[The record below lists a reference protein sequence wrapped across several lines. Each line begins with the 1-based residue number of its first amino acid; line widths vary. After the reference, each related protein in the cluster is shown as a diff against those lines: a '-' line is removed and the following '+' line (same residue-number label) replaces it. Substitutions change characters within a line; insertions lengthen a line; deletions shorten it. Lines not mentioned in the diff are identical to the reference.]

1 MLEAEVNLDFCRRE
15 GIEVYRRKSGGG
27 AVLADMNN
35 IMFSYVTASP
45 SEVPVTFSAYTSM
58 VARSLRA
65 LGLDASDNSRNDILI
80 SGRKVSGNSYYHM
93 PGRSIVHGTMLYDC
107 DGDMMASALTPATA
121 KLRSHGVASVR
132 SRITTIREHLPSLSL
147 PAFKEHVLATIP
159 DGDIETLTPAEIAE
173 VEMME
178 RSYHDPAWTGGH
190 SPAGTVAHT
199 ARIDGVG
206 TLTAHLTVKG
216 GVVAGFDL
224 TGDYLET
231 APASQVIAAALEGCA
246 YSRDAL
252 SACLAEL
259 PSLCIPG
266 LESEDLVNLI
276 Y

>member
-1 MLEAEVNLDFCRRE
+1 
-15 GIEVYRRKSGGG
+15 
-27 AVLADMNN
+27 
-35 IMFSYVTASP
+35 
-45 SEVPVTFSAYTSM
+45 
-58 VARSLRA
+58 
-65 LGLDASDNSRNDILI
+65 
-80 SGRKVSGNSYYHM
+80 
-93 PGRSIVHGTMLYDC
+93 
-107 DGDMMASALTPATA
+107 
-121 KLRSHGVASVR
+121 
-132 SRITTIREHLPSLSL
+132 
-147 PAFKEHVLATIP
+147 
-159 DGDIETLTPAEIAE
+159 
-173 VEMME
+173 MME
-178 RSYHDPAWTGGH
+178 RPYHDSEWIRGH
-190 SPAGTVAHT
+190 SPAGSVAHT